1 MGAGTG
7 AVGPAACAWGGGPV
21 LSGGGQMHLSRGP
34 CALEARALRVG
45 AMCHRGPCAMGWAAR
60 APVAWCVIGCGPERR
75 EVPWRGTC
83 KHLRQA
89 GRSGCCWLHP
99 EPEGDPLRAMGLG
112 SYCFLYKQPSPAP
125 GLAPTVRPLLGRL
138 A

>member
-1 MGAGTG
+1 MLQMRKLRPERGRDL
-7 AVGPAACAWGGGPV
+7 PAHQWP
-21 LSGGGQMHLSRGP
+21 
-34 CALEARALRVG
+34 
-45 AMCHRGPCAMGWAAR
+45 
-60 APVAWCVIGCGPERR
+60 WCVIVCGPGRR

-83 KHLRQA
+83 EHLRQA
-89 GRSGCCWLHP
+89 GRSGCRWLHP

-125 GLAPTVRPLLGRL
+125 GPTPTVRPLLGRL